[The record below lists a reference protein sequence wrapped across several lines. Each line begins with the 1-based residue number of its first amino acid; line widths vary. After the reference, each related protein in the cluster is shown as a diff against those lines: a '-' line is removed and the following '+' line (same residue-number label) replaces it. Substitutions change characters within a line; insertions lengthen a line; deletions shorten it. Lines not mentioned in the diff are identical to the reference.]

1 MGMNGG
7 VPRLYDYFFR
17 MIGRMV
23 RELSRGIARSPE
35 MKNIQ
40 RDLRNM
46 AKDVQREFSSY
57 QGRGDFSSN
66 DEDGGWRQD
75 NGQPH
80 PDGDYTDAQS
90 RPQYS
95 AQNQYGTNRQG
106 NSQVLVAPK
115 NKYKTVSTAGILFT
129 DFGGIV
135 MGVFLIFLL
144 MTTGL
149 TLLTDMFGMPYLFLS
164 IVLFIMT

>member
-1 MGMNGG
+1 MRMNGG

-17 MIGRMV
+17 MIGRVV

-57 QGRGDFSSN
+57 QGREDFSSN
-66 DEDGGWRQD
+66 DEDGGWQQD
-75 NGQPH
+75 SGQPH

-95 AQNQYGTNRQG
+95 AQNQYGTNR
-106 NSQVLVAPK
+106 
-115 NKYKTVSTAGILFT
+115 
-129 DFGGIV
+129 
-135 MGVFLIFLL
+135 
-144 MTTGL
+144 
-149 TLLTDMFGMPYLFLS
+149 
-164 IVLFIMT
+164 

>member
-1 MGMNGG
+1 M
-7 VPRLYDYFFR
+7 YDYFFR

-57 QGRGDFSSN
+57 QGRGDFSPN
-66 DEDGGWRQD
+66 DEDGGWCQD

-80 PDGDYTDAQS
+80 PDGDSTDAQS
-90 RPQYS
+90 RRQYS

-106 NSQVLVAPK
+106 N
-115 NKYKTVSTAGILFT
+115 
-129 DFGGIV
+129 
-135 MGVFLIFLL
+135 
-144 MTTGL
+144 
-149 TLLTDMFGMPYLFLS
+149 
-164 IVLFIMT
+164 